1 MEYLIIALKLIVGL
15 SILNVWLLRA
25 KKPTEWRGGNASNI
39 TEEFEAYGLPTWFM
53 FLIGVVKSVLAVL
66 LIASIQFPGLEY
78 PAAVGIAV
86 LMAGAVIMHF
96 KIGDPPK
103 KSFPAG
109 IFLISALLIAFL

>member
-1 MEYLIIALKLIVGL
+1 MCGCLERRNQQK
-15 SILNVWLLRA
+15 
-25 KKPTEWRGGNASNI
+25 WRGGNASNI

-53 FLIGVVKSVLAVL
+53 YLIGVVKSVLAVL
-66 LIASIQFPGLEY
+66 LIASIQFPELEF

-86 LMAGAVIMHF
+86 LMAGAVTMHF